1 MESQGDAPQN
11 VQVHPNNEFL
21 QYMQIN
27 ADFMNGL
34 SRQLDTSDVVSR
46 IHNFSGNNP
55 SSFRLWMKHLRR
67 EALEKQP
74 IDDQYMRKL
83 VSRTVKESAA
93 DFWYEIRVA
102 RPNITWEEIQDV
114 FRERFANYVD
124 AQIALQ
130 KLSKL
135 KQDHQ
140 QTLHSF
146 AQKIT
151 ETAREAY
158 SEADYATAIVTRQLR
173 DIFINGLRCHR
184 TSQLL
189 IREQIVD
196 LPTALNIAVRQDLL
210 RQTYKLREVDKID
223 GEGRHVESMDIDTV
237 ERDDHNNENAPAT
250 IKDIR
255 ELSENI
261 AAIASNFKKAQ
272 GQYNTEH
279 NIGQQNKMTKHNFMT
294 HNSDMQ
300 QNNKNINVNPRNRYY
315 TKHDRPLLGPGEH
328 QQNLVQPQGN
338 YRAFVPRNRYQG
350 YPDKRPYSEPIPKYL
365 NRPRPDDKNRPDTTI
380 VFEGHR
386 KPLQWTPEGKPIC
399 VHCEIVGHVRRQC
412 WKLHPDLR
420 PQNNQA
426 HQFTGASGN

>member
-1 MESQGDAPQN
+1 MG
-11 VQVHPNNEFL
+11 
-21 QYMQIN
+21 
-27 ADFMNGL
+27 
-34 SRQLDTSDVVSR
+34 
-46 IHNFSGNNP
+46 GNT
-55 SSFRLWMKHLRR
+55 RR
-67 EALEKQP
+67 
-74 IDDQYMRKL
+74 
-83 VSRTVKESAA
+83 
-93 DFWYEIRVA
+93 
-102 RPNITWEEIQDV
+102 

-146 AQKIT
+146 AQKIS

-158 SEADYATAIVTRQLR
+158 SEADYATAIVTRQLI

-261 AAIASNFKKAQ
+261 AAIASNFKKSQ
-272 GQYNTEH
+272 TF
-279 NIGQQNKMTKHNFMT
+279 I
-294 HNSDMQ
+294 
-300 QNNKNINVNPRNRYY
+300 
-315 TKHDRPLLGPGEH
+315 
-328 QQNLVQPQGN
+328 
-338 YRAFVPRNRYQG
+338 
-350 YPDKRPYSEPIPKYL
+350 
-365 NRPRPDDKNRPDTTI
+365 
-380 VFEGHR
+380 
-386 KPLQWTPEGKPIC
+386 
-399 VHCEIVGHVRRQC
+399 
-412 WKLHPDLR
+412 
-420 PQNNQA
+420 
-426 HQFTGASGN
+426 